1 MRAMRH
7 DAVRLTSA
15 PAEYSGTLAAIRA
28 SRMHANG
35 GYFALRGL
43 LGEDTLRGLSDEAA
57 ALRPQARHA
66 SVASSDA
73 TEDRGGSPARS
84 FASVPGGNAHRQLHF
99 SQGLAEALGTLSGVT
114 VVQMGGGTY
123 SYYTPGDFLA
133 VHRDVV
139 GCDLA
144 MITCLSSNAGR
155 SAAGGLVVYPAF
167 RERPLSLARAAG
179 PGAGVAIALERGDTI
194 LLFGGIT
201 PHEVTPVDC
210 ERTVAIMCYRVL
222 ASEPARP

>member
-1 MRAMRH
+1 MRQE
-7 DAVRLTSA
+7 AVSQSST
-15 PAEYSGTLAAIRA
+15 PAEVAGTLAAIRA

-35 GYFALRGL
+35 GYFVMRGL
-43 LGEDTLRGLSDEAA
+43 LGEDTLRGLSDEAV
-57 ALRPQARHA
+57 ALRPEARHA
-66 SVASSDA
+66 AVACSDA

-84 FASVPGGNAHRQLHF
+84 FASVPGGTAHRRLHL

-123 SYYTPGDFLA
+123 SYYTPPGDFLA
-133 VHRDVV
+133 VHRDVA

-144 MITCLSSNAGR
+144 MITCLSSPAGR
-155 SAAGGLVVYPAF
+155 RPAGGLVVYPAF

-201 PHEVTPVDC
+201 PHEVTPVEC
-210 ERTVAIMCYRVL
+210 ERIVAIMCYRVL
-222 ASEPARP
+222 APGP